1 MWLSRYFQL
10 KLCTRHTCTGKE
22 NLVAPTAAVE
32 VSNYTLLYHA
42 GLVLQRILATLVKL
56 WPVCILPRP
65 SQAKTTH
72 RKSKELAMHWGIT
85 RRVIPV
91 ICCTQVWVLH
101 GYQLESLISL
111 PTSTVKWTCILWTP
125 LLLDTDNNIK
135 PLCYTKPAINGHFKG
150 FSHILLKAQLRLFKH
165 VHQQC
170 RFRSRLFQIDAL
182 TDWALC
188 YEQYLI
194 LHCLTKDFNN
204 QLLLHNILEP
214 V

>member
-56 WPVCILPRP
+56 WPVYILPRP

-150 FSHILLKAQLRLFKH
+150 FSHWPTGHCAMSNIWSYTVLQKILIINYYCTIYWNLFRADTLYQVDKSKCPR
-165 VHQQC
+165 V
-170 RFRSRLFQIDAL
+170 S
-182 TDWALC
+182 T
-188 YEQYLI
+188 
-194 LHCLTKDFNN
+194 
-204 QLLLHNILEP
+204 
-214 V
+214 